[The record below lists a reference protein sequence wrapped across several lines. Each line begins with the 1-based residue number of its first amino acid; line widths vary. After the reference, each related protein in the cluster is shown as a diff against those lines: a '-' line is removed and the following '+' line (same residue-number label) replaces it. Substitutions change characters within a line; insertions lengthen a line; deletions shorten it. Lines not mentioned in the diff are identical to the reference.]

1 MATLILFGAALDIW
15 CWKVRARGARM
26 ESDESVQYLA
36 HPVGRIMPRFEVHYR
51 RDEGENLLV
60 SGQSN
65 LPDGTTLEVQIYA
78 GDILVAVDYPVTVSR
93 GRFETRPLL
102 QRGKPFALASYRAR
116 IRATFD
122 KRWQPASIL
131 LVVGGLGER
140 LDGPLVR
147 QFTPSSG
154 AILEFTEDFALNR

>member
-1 MATLILFGAALDIW
+1 
-15 CWKVRARGARM
+15 M